1 MRVVECAEDFVAQF
15 EQASAEALAAFGNA
29 EIYLERFFPQ
39 VRHIEIQVFGDRHGN
54 YVHLG
59 ERDCSVQRRHQKLVE
74 EAPSPALD
82 DVTRHQMA
90 EAAVALIS
98 ALKYVNAG
106 TVEFIYDPSSEK
118 FFFIEMNT
126 RIQVDTP

>member
-1 MRVVECAEDFVAQF
+1 MRVVTDLENFAAQF
-15 EQASAEALAAFGNA
+15 EQASAEAKAAFGNQ

-39 VRHIEIQVFGDRHGN
+39 VRHIEIQVFGDKHGN

-74 EAPSPALD
+74 ESPSPIISQK
-82 DVTRHQMA
+82 TRREMA
-90 EAAVALIS
+90 EAAVALIK

-106 TVEFIYDPSSEK
+106 TIEFIYD
-118 FFFIEMNT
+118 
-126 RIQVDTP
+126 VA